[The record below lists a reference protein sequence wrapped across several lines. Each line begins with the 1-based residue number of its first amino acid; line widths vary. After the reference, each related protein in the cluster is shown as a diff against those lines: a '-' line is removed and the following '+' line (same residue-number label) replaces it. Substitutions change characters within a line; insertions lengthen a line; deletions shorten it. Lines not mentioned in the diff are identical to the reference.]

1 MSANSSKVHARY
13 WQAVGYNENFVENWQ
28 DVISEKFQV
37 PFAYC
42 VHDKDVDKSGDKRKT
57 HTHIIIAFPNTT
69 TQKTA
74 LAVFKT
80 IEKDGCSAYPNDV
93 IQQVFN
99 IRNAYDYLRHD
110 TDDCRKKGKYQYA
123 LNERVTGNNFD
134 IGNFEQLSQAD
145 KIRMRKELAQ
155 DILDNGYTNFSD
167 FFMNVLSNYEDDY
180 FEVCSSY
187 SGFFERLTKGNFQK
201 NATEVIKK

>member
-1 MSANSSKVHARY
+1 MSELSSKVHARY

-28 DVISEKFQV
+28 DVISQRFQV
-37 PFAYC
+37 SFAYC
-42 VHDKDVDKSGDKRKT
+42 IHDKDIDQNGDHRKT

-123 LNERVTGNNFD
+123 QNERITGNNFD

-155 DILDNGYTNFSD
+155 DIIENGFTNFSD
-167 FFMNVLSNYEDDY
+167 FFMHVMSNYDDEY

-201 NATEVIKK
+201 RSTEVR